1 MNEFRADLHCHTTCS
16 DGTLTPEE
24 MIDLAIQ
31 TGLQGLSITDHDTI
45 AAYDLLSEKLQKN
58 GLEIIP
64 GVEFSAVH
72 REVSIHILAYAFPL
86 GSAVIRRFSKQH
98 FLRRQERNEAILSLL
113 QRHKMPVDAIDLQK
127 VCKGMPGRPHI
138 AQAMIEKG
146 YVVSIEEAFKKYL
159 GEGKCCYYPGSRP
172 SVEETLD
179 VIRSAGAL
187 AVIAH
192 PQLIKQRRIINQL
205 LEMDFDGIEAYYA
218 RFSGYDEQKW
228 VNIAREKGW
237 IVTGGSDYHGEIKPQ
252 NPLGSSWVSEE
263 TFRILQDHY
272 LSHHENIQ

>member
-1 MNEFRADLHCHTTCS
+1 
-16 DGTLTPEE
+16 
-24 MIDLAIQ
+24 
-31 TGLQGLSITDHDTI
+31 
-45 AAYDLLSEKLQKN
+45 
-58 GLEIIP
+58 
-64 GVEFSAVH
+64 
-72 REVSIHILAYAFPL
+72 
-86 GSAVIRRFSKQH
+86 
-98 FLRRQERNEAILSLL
+98 
-113 QRHKMPVDAIDLQK
+113 
-127 VCKGMPGRPHI
+127 MPGRPHI

-146 YVVSIEEAFKKYL
+146 YVASIEEAFKKYL
-159 GEGKCCYYPGSRP
+159 GEGRCCYYPGSRP